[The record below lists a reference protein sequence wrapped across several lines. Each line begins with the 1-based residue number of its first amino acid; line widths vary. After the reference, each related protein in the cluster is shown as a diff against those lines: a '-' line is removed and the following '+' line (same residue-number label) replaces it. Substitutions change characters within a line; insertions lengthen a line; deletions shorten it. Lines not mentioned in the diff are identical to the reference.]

1 MVAHIVAHVKLE
13 LRNRAGADN
22 GAVSSPAG
30 MLQVEQLV
38 HESLMK
44 TERQVVQDLATEAD
58 SGYLGP
64 RLKRGKVVFRFKG
77 NRPKTVHGRYGPVTV
92 LRAYYASGSGELWVP
107 PDELL
112 GIEFGQ
118 TAVGEYHLAQCA
130 GQGPAPR
137 SGPLPAPADTGS
149 AGATSGSDQLDRIVS
164 DLGTEL
170 GRLCQCPPAEQDF
183 ERLEG
188 ELHQRFV
195 AAERATLE
203 HELERFDVDRPEVSI
218 EGRRHRRVLRATET
232 YTSGVGPIT
241 VLRTLYRA
249 GKEPAVVPLEL
260 RAGIIGGHWTPR
272 AAHQASFLVAQV
284 TPREGAEI
292 LDGLGNMSPSASSL
306 ERLPKQLSRRWEE
319 RRAAFEEVLRADLLV
334 PDEATIMAV
343 SLDGVMAP
351 MKDGKRQAKRAAAR
365 AEGRPTKGPAGFR
378 EVGCGTVS
386 FYDCDGERLGTLR
399 MGRMPETK
407 KATLKEMLSAEV
419 EAALEQRPGLEV
431 VKLAD
436 GAHDNWSFLV
446 ELAPQAVSSEQLVD
460 FYHAAEQLKAAT
472 DTAYGEHDERGR
484 TQYEKYRHVLRHEQ
498 GGVELVIRRLR
509 YLGRKH
515 PRRKRIQEV
524 LGYFRRN
531 RKRMDYAGAAARGL
545 PIGSG
550 VMEAACKT
558 LVTERMKRSGMRWRE
573 AGGQAILTLRG
584 WVQSD
589 RFDAAWS
596 LLSGTYRTEVL
607 VPDNE
612 IELAHGRAA

>member
-1 MVAHIVAHVKLE
+1 MDKELVAHIVAHVKLE

-22 GAVSSPAG
+22 CAVSSPAG

-38 HESLMK
+38 HESLME
-44 TERQVVQDLATEAD
+44 TGRQVVQDLATEAD

-118 TAVGEYHLAQCA
+118 TAVGEYHPAQCA

-241 VLRTLYRA
+241 VLRTFYRA

-284 TPREGAEI
+284 TPWEGAEI
-292 LDGLGNMSPSASSL
+292 LDALGNMSPSASSL
-306 ERLPKQLSRRWEE
+306 ERLPKQLSRR
-319 RRAAFEEVLRADLLV
+319 
-334 PDEATIMAV
+334 
-343 SLDGVMAP
+343 
-351 MKDGKRQAKRAAAR
+351 AR
-365 AEGRPTKGPAGFR
+365 E
-378 EVGCGTVS
+378 
-386 FYDCDGERLGTLR
+386 
-399 MGRMPETK
+399 
-407 KATLKEMLSAEV
+407 
-419 EAALEQRPGLEV
+419 
-431 VKLAD
+431 
-436 GAHDNWSFLV
+436 
-446 ELAPQAVSSEQLVD
+446 
-460 FYHAAEQLKAAT
+460 
-472 DTAYGEHDERGR
+472 
-484 TQYEKYRHVLRHEQ
+484 
-498 GGVELVIRRLR
+498 
-509 YLGRKH
+509 
-515 PRRKRIQEV
+515 
-524 LGYFRRN
+524 
-531 RKRMDYAGAAARGL
+531 
-545 PIGSG
+545 
-550 VMEAACKT
+550 
-558 LVTERMKRSGMRWRE
+558 
-573 AGGQAILTLRG
+573 
-584 WVQSD
+584 
-589 RFDAAWS
+589 
-596 LLSGTYRTEVL
+596 
-607 VPDNE
+607 
-612 IELAHGRAA
+612 

>member
-1 MVAHIVAHVKLE
+1 MDKELVAYIVAHVKLE
-13 LRNRAGADN
+13 LGNRAGADN
-22 GAVSSPAG
+22 GAASSPAG

-38 HESLMK
+38 HESLME
-44 TERQVVQDLATEAD
+44 TGRQVVQDLATAAD

-92 LRAYYASGSGELWVP
+92 LRYYGSGSGELWVP

-164 DLGTEL
+164 DLGPEL

-272 AAHQASFLVAQV
+272 AAHQAS
-284 TPREGAEI
+284 
-292 LDGLGNMSPSASSL
+292 SASCWRPASSIWPPPWMCPPT
-306 ERLPKQLSRRWEE
+306 RP
-319 RRAAFEEVLRADLLV
+319 AA
-334 PDEATIMAV
+334 
-343 SLDGVMAP
+343 GV
-351 MKDGKRQAKRAAAR
+351 
-365 AEGRPTKGPAGFR
+365 
-378 EVGCGTVS
+378 CG
-386 FYDCDGERLGTLR
+386 D
-399 MGRMPETK
+399 
-407 KATLKEMLSAEV
+407 
-419 EAALEQRPGLEV
+419 
-431 VKLAD
+431 
-436 GAHDNWSFLV
+436 
-446 ELAPQAVSSEQLVD
+446 
-460 FYHAAEQLKAAT
+460 
-472 DTAYGEHDERGR
+472 
-484 TQYEKYRHVLRHEQ
+484 
-498 GGVELVIRRLR
+498 
-509 YLGRKH
+509 
-515 PRRKRIQEV
+515 
-524 LGYFRRN
+524 
-531 RKRMDYAGAAARGL
+531 AARG
-545 PIGSG
+545 
-550 VMEAACKT
+550 
-558 LVTERMKRSGMRWRE
+558 RSSPARTSCRWR
-573 AGGQAILTLRG
+573 ARSSPAP
-584 WVQSD
+584 
-589 RFDAAWS
+589 
-596 LLSGTYRTEVL
+596 SGPPSPPISRC
-607 VPDNE
+607 
-612 IELAHGRAA
+612 

>member
-1 MVAHIVAHVKLE
+1 MNKELVAHIVAHVKLE
-13 LRNRAGADN
+13 LGNRAGADKC
-22 GAVSSPAG
+22 AASSSAG

-38 HESLMK
+38 HESLME
-44 TERQVVQDLATEAD
+44 TGRQVVQDLATETD
-58 SGYLGP
+58 TGYLGP

-92 LRAYYASGSGELWVP
+92 LHAYYASGSGELWVP
-107 PDELL
+107 LDEPW

-137 SGPLPAPADTGS
+137 SGPLVAPADTGS

-195 AAERATLE
+195 AAERATLAQ
-203 HELERFDVDRPEVSI
+203 ELERLDVDRPEVSI

-249 GKEPAVVPLEL
+249 GKEQPAVVPLEL
-260 RAGIIGGHWTPR
+260 RAGIISGHWTPR

-284 TPREGAEI
+284 TPREGTEI

-319 RRAAFEEVLRADLLV
+319 HRAAFEEVLRADLLV

-365 AEGRPTKGPAGFR
+365 VEGRPTKGPAGYQ

-407 KATLKEMLSAEV
+407 KATLKGMLSAE
-419 EAALEQRPGLEV
+419 
-431 VKLAD
+431 AD
-436 GAHDNWSFLV
+436 GAHDNWSFLA

-472 DTAYGEHDERGR
+472 DTAYGEHDAWGR
-484 TQYEKYRHVLRHEQ
+484 TQYEKYRHVLRHGQ
-498 GGVELVIRRLR
+498 GGVERVIRGLR

-515 PRRKRIQEV
+515 PRRKRIKEV

-531 RKRMDYAGAAARGL
+531 RHRMDYAGAAARGL

-550 VMEAACKT
+550 VEAACKT

-596 LLSGTYRTEVL
+596 LLSGTYRTEVS